1 MKKINIIFVLLINI
15 IYAQISMGDL
25 QSMGNDE
32 LDKIRAELEAVKS
45 DIEEGAIPVTDIDVI
60 PEIITLGEVETKI
73 EERKYFGYEYFQ
85 RDIEFYDNF
94 PTPSDYRLGPG
105 DELNLSLWGEINL
118 RETFVINKDGLIY
131 YENIG
136 FINLSNQ
143 TLKEAELTLK
153 EELSRIYATIKDPKN
168 STELRLSIGALKSI
182 NVYFSG
188 HTKTPGINLIHPFS
202 DIFTAIVQS
211 GGLDLEGSL
220 RNIQLIRN
228 GEVISIIDF
237 YAFFNDGKDNFSNTK
252 IIDGDVIH
260 IPTVINRVKITGEVT
275 TPGLYELVEGE
286 SLENLIDHA
295 SGLTA
300 KASSDIVINKII
312 PIKERIS
319 ADNARSSINTKLTD
333 SKAIK
338 LNNGDTVYV
347 LSIPDVI
354 STVGVFGRVKTPGEY
369 PAFNAS
375 LRDILDI
382 AGGFDDPIF
391 RKGIRDDDIVIMRK
405 DNNQL
410 YGLEFHI
417 SYNESD
423 NFMLSPEDQIF
434 IYENSN
440 YDNIFSVSIIGE
452 VNKRGTFAAKKG
464 MSVRDIISLAEGFTE
479 LANPQAIV
487 VTEKFTSIDDFGIET
502 EESGQIND
510 ATLDFAI
517 TNGMTINVL
526 PLENVVKVEG
536 NVYDPGLIVYSGRKS
551 VDKYINLA
559 GGPKPN
565 TLSNRIYVKRA
576 NGRIKKVS
584 LLRGLGVNVKPGDT
598 IFVPLDPDPQ
608 DFDITAFISDLS
620 TTLANIAAIL
630 LIVDNQD

>member
-15 IYAQISMGDL
+15 IYAQASVSDL
-25 QSMGNDE
+25 QSMGNDQ
-32 LDKIRAELEAVKS
+32 LDKIRAELESIKS
-45 DIEEGAIPVTDIDVI
+45 DIKEDVVPDIAVI
-60 PEIITLGEVETKI
+60 PEIVELEEVKTEI
-73 EERKYFGYEYFQ
+73 EESEYFGYEYFQ
-85 RDIEFYDNF
+85 RSIEFYDNF
-94 PTPSDYRLGPG
+94 PAPSDYRLGPG

-136 FINLSNQ
+136 FISLSNK

-153 EELSRIYATIKDPKN
+153 EQLSRIYATIKDPKN

-260 IPTVINRVKITGEVT
+260 IPTVVNRVRITGEVT
-275 TPGLYELVEGE
+275 TPGLYELIESE
-286 SLENLIDHA
+286 SLENLINHA

-300 KASSDIVINKII
+300 KASSDIVINTII

-319 ADNARSSINTKLTD
+319 ADNAQSSINKKLTD

-347 LSIPDVI
+347 LSIPDVS
-354 STVGVFGRVKTPGEY
+354 STVSILGRVKTPGEY
-369 PAFNAS
+369 PAFNVS
-375 LRDILDI
+375 LRDILDV

-391 RKGIRDDDIVIMRK
+391 RKSIRDNDITVLRK
-405 DNNQL
+405 DNSQF

-423 NFMLSPEDQIF
+423 NFMLNPEDKIF
-434 IYENSN
+434 VYENSN
-440 YDNIFSVSIIGE
+440 YSNLFSVSIEGE
-452 VNKRGTFAAKKG
+452 VKKRGTFPAQRG
-464 MSVRDIISLAEGFTE
+464 MTVQDIINRAEGFTE
-479 LANPQAIV
+479 LANPDGIIIS
-487 VTEKFTSIDDFGIET
+487 EIFTSIDEFGIKR
-502 EESGQIND
+502 EERVTIGD
-510 ATLDFAI
+510 ATLDFEI
-517 TNGMTINVL
+517 TDDSIITVL
-526 PLENVVKVEG
+526 PLENVVSVEG
-536 NVYDPGLIVYSGRKS
+536 NVYNPGLITFSKGKTVN
-551 VDKYINLA
+551 KYINLA

-565 TLSNRIYVKRA
+565 TLSRKIYVQRA
-576 NGRIKKVS
+576 NGRIKKVT
-584 LLRGLGVNVKPGDT
+584 LFQGIGTVVRPGDK
-598 IFVPLDPDPQ
+598 IVVPLDPAPS
-608 DFDITAFISDLS
+608 DFDITTFIADFS

-630 LIVDNQD
+630 IIVDNQN